1 MTLQQRVTQEILAS
15 KLFIPLFTERP
26 ELLPS
31 LREKIVPVYGD
42 LMQEGLG
49 MSPKDRQMVVDD
61 ADVFISSAAS
71 INFNDPIP
79 DALQVNY
86 YGARRVLEL
95 AKESKRVECLVHI
108 STVFVNSDLKK
119 NTFIKEEMRE
129 WKDYEEVVAQ
139 AEQIFPPDDVVKN
152 EKFLKQYNFTNS
164 YTLTKNLAE
173 QHLYKYRGNMRLAI
187 VRPSIILGTYKY
199 PFEGWVDTVS
209 AFGTVCLPLGL
220 GIAPAEDFD
229 GKDFPFDLIPTD
241 YVVNAVLVAGCYA
254 ANTPQPEFNMF
265 QSSSSVMNTAKC
277 STYMQAAL
285 EYMEKNP
292 YKKAP
297 TKINGYVPVTNHED
311 KKSHYKWMLA
321 K

>member
-1 MTLQQRVTQEILAS
+1 MSVREWLNKSIFITGTTGFVGKVLLEKILREVKSFRTIYLLVRSKPKMTLQQRVTQEILAS

-139 AEQIFPPDDVVKN
+139 AE
-152 EKFLKQYNFTNS
+152 
-164 YTLTKNLAE
+164 
-173 QHLYKYRGNMRLAI
+173 
-187 VRPSIILGTYKY
+187 
-199 PFEGWVDTVS
+199 
-209 AFGTVCLPLGL
+209 
-220 GIAPAEDFD
+220 
-229 GKDFPFDLIPTD
+229 
-241 YVVNAVLVAGCYA
+241 
-254 ANTPQPEFNMF
+254 
-265 QSSSSVMNTAKC
+265 
-277 STYMQAAL
+277 
-285 EYMEKNP
+285 
-292 YKKAP
+292 
-297 TKINGYVPVTNHED
+297 
-311 KKSHYKWMLA
+311 
-321 K
+321 